1 MARKSKAKFKMKGHA
16 LPGINQKS
24 ETPNLKDGRSPSSAF
39 QMEKESPNKIVG
51 LAAGALL
58 GQTKFGKNIMEKG
71 KNMLG
76 GVAGKLGI
84 GGGLK
89 EKMAKK
95 CKNILFPGTPHRLFL
110 GCLLKTMRKQLV
122 FKTHNRLF

>member
-1 MARKSKAKFKMKGHA
+1 MARKSKAKFKMKGHT

-95 CKNILFPGTPHRLFL
+95 VDEKVDETVEEALEE
-110 GCLLKTMRKQLV
+110 
-122 FKTHNRLF
+122 

>member
-95 CKNILFPGTPHRLFL
+95 VDEKVEET
-110 GCLLKTMRKQLV
+110 V
-122 FKTHNRLF
+122 EEA

>member
-1 MARKSKAKFKMKGHA
+1 MARKSKAKFKMKGHT

-58 GQTKFGKNIMEKG
+58 GQTKFGKNLINKG
-71 KNMLG
+71 KGLLG

-89 EKMAKK
+89 EKMAQK
-95 CKNILFPGTPHRLFL
+95 
-110 GCLLKTMRKQLV
+110 V
-122 FKTHNRLF
+122 D

>member
-95 CKNILFPGTPHRLFL
+95 VDEKVDETVEEALEE
-110 GCLLKTMRKQLV
+110 
-122 FKTHNRLF
+122 

>member
-1 MARKSKAKFKMKGHA
+1 MPRKSNAKFKMKGHT

-95 CKNILFPGTPHRLFL
+95 VDEKVDETVEEALEE
-110 GCLLKTMRKQLV
+110 
-122 FKTHNRLF
+122 

>member
-1 MARKSKAKFKMKGHA
+1 MARKSKAKFKMKGHT

-58 GQTKFGKNIMEKG
+58 GQTKFGKNIMVKG

-95 CKNILFPGTPHRLFL
+95 VDEKVDETVEEALEE
-110 GCLLKTMRKQLV
+110 
-122 FKTHNRLF
+122 

>member
-16 LPGINQKS
+16 LPGINQRS

-95 CKNILFPGTPHRLFL
+95 VDEKVDETVEEALEE
-110 GCLLKTMRKQLV
+110 
-122 FKTHNRLF
+122 

>member
-1 MARKSKAKFKMKGHA
+1 MARKSNAKFKMKGHT

-95 CKNILFPGTPHRLFL
+95 VDEKVDETVEEALEE
-110 GCLLKTMRKQLV
+110 
-122 FKTHNRLF
+122 

>member
-71 KNMLG
+71 KNMLS
-76 GVAGKLGI
+76 GI

-95 CKNILFPGTPHRLFL
+95 VDEKVDETVEEALEE
-110 GCLLKTMRKQLV
+110 
-122 FKTHNRLF
+122 

>member
-1 MARKSKAKFKMKGHA
+1 MARKSKAKFKMKGHT

-51 LAAGALL
+51 LVGGALL

-71 KNMLG
+71 KNMLS
-76 GVAGKLGI
+76 GI
-84 GGGLK
+84 GGSLK

-95 CKNILFPGTPHRLFL
+95 VDEKVDETVEEALEE
-110 GCLLKTMRKQLV
+110 
-122 FKTHNRLF
+122 